1 MHIGTWDK
9 LGVTK
14 QEWLP
19 GVHYDLGRQRFRFL
33 REFGGGRLEEL
44 LARWKFASKVIEPNK
59 VLSNFA
65 LRWMLIAICEH
76 NPPGHDQI
84 IRDIDQH
91 IARVSGKIR
100 APGRSPR
107 RMGDGD
113 VYGHILDYAPFGSI
127 FLNLY
132 RAINGTRGRVS
143 QLYQLFFALR
153 DRLTP
158 EDNANIYDFQN
169 IDVQISENETLQE
182 LGDVTERRYPSRAYQ
197 GWILRRNM

>member
-1 MHIGTWDK
+1 
-9 LGVTK
+9 
-14 QEWLP
+14 
-19 GVHYDLGRQRFRFL
+19 
-33 REFGGGRLEEL
+33 
-44 LARWKFASKVIEPNK
+44 
-59 VLSNFA
+59 
-65 LRWMLIAICEH
+65 
-76 NPPGHDQI
+76 
-84 IRDIDQH
+84 
-91 IARVSGKIR
+91 
-100 APGRSPR
+100 
-107 RMGDGD
+107 MGDGD